1 MENDF
6 AGKGVLVSGG
16 TSGIGFAIAKM
27 LARRSA
33 VVAISGRTAE
43 TGEAAAA
50 QLREISDGCFY
61 VQAHASDAASAAA
74 SVSVAAERMEKLD
87 VLVSAGAYGSVG
99 PALFAD
105 MTPDQIESSFRERL
119 LAKIFPVHAAI
130 PYLRKSGAAAI
141 VMITTDAARHP
152 TPGESVIGGVGAAI
166 ILLTKALA
174 RELSRDAIRVNSVA
188 LTLTSDTPAWDRMF
202 SKPGFGNDLF
212 SKALARFPQGRPPN
226 ADEVAEAAAFL
237 ASTAATQV
245 TGQTISVNGGLSF
258 GGW

>member
-6 AGKGVLVSGG
+6 RGKAVLVSGG

-33 VVAISGRTAE
+33 LVAITGRTAE
-43 TGEAAAA
+43 RGEIAAA
-50 QLREISDGCFY
+50 QLRELSDGCFY

-74 SVSVAAERMEKLD
+74 SVSLAAERMGKLD
-87 VLVSAGAYGSVG
+87 VLVSSGAQYSVG
-99 PALFAD
+99 PTPFAE

-119 LAKIFPVHAAI
+119 LARIFPVHAAI
-130 PYLRKSGAAAI
+130 PYLRRSGAGSI

-174 RELSRDAIRVNSVA
+174 RELSRDGIRVNSVA
-188 LTLTSDTPAWDRMF
+188 LTLTSDTPAWDRIF
-202 SKPGFGNDLF
+202 SKPGFENRLF
-212 SKALARFPQGRPPN
+212 SKALARFPQGRAPN
-226 ADEVAEAAAFL
+226 ADEVAEAAVFL
-237 ASTAATQV
+237 ASAAAAQI